1 LCSEQHFGDFLVL
14 FEPVVGDF
22 YEYFSS
28 QGFFDS
34 FNGSRYLQVGGL
46 G

>member
-1 LCSEQHFGDFLVL
+1 VL

-34 FNGSRYLQVGGL
+34 FNGKRY
-46 G
+46 